1 MYAGGPH
8 ALHANGR
15 RGVVCLKAC
24 VLVNFVVFI
33 SEKKRFVLVNF

>member
-15 RGVVCLKAC
+15 RGVCLSQGC
-24 VLVNFVVFI
+24 VLVNFVVLFP
-33 SEKKRFVLVNF
+33 KKKDLCW